1 MKDISTLAR
10 DLMQSRLED
19 LTDRERRVLERFI
32 ERRRISRNVGQT
44 LEKESTFGDRLADK
58 VAEFGGSWMFI
69 SLFGLVLVVWIGG
82 NTALVLDK
90 GQAFDPYPFIF
101 LNLILSMLAAIQ
113 APVIMM
119 SQNRQAAKDR
129 AAANYDYE
137 VNLKAELEILQ
148 LHEKLDEMRQTQLT
162 SLLETQAAQ
171 LALLEKLS
179 AATSDGA
186 RKDV

>member
-1 MKDISTLAR
+1 MKDISALAR
-10 DLMQSRLED
+10 DLMQTRLED
-19 LTDRERRVLERFI
+19 LTDRERRVLERFV
-32 ERRRISRNVGQT
+32 ERRRISRNVGRM
-44 LEKESTFGDRLADK
+44 LEKEATFGDRLADK
-58 VAEFGGSWMFI
+58 VAEFGGSWFFI
-69 SLFGLVLVVWIGG
+69 ILFGLVLVLWIGG

-90 GQAFDPYPFIF
+90 AHAFDPYPFIF

-119 SQNRQAAKDR
+119 SQNRQSAKDR
-129 AAANYDYE
+129 AAANYDCE

-171 LALLEKLS
+171 LAMLAKLT
-179 AATSDGA
+179 AASPDGTPQN
-186 RKDV
+186 V